1 MPARKLGRWGALAAV
16 VVACGAAI
24 AGCSLTNIVVD
35 ECSDDDECADAFGIG
50 SQCLDGY
57 CSEPTSCQTGHDCRR
72 VHGGG
77 ACVAGLCVDTLPPD
91 PMGACTLFEPESLPD
106 TQLTGP
112 DAPHVVGGMF
122 LFEVDFSPPIID
134 AARLAVR
141 DINSAGGLGLSR
153 RLAMVVCDN
162 GGPKNSFEGAE
173 RDARIQGVIDYL
185 AGTLGVP
192 YIVGPLTSG
201 DAVATVQYL
210 LSKSYPTVL
219 ISPSATSPA
228 LTGEPDRLQQDD
240 PYGMFWRTA
249 PSDELQGEVLA
260 TDVAGVYP
268 TPSTVTNVV
277 AAYRDDPYGLGLAN
291 AFQVSFAG
299 QTVLQKFDIGGD
311 LVAAAASAAAAA
323 PDAVLFV
330 DIGGDRATAFIE
342 AMAAEPA
349 LADKPLYLADGSK
362 TDTLLD
368 AALPTASKN
377 IIFTN
382 AVGTVAAS
390 PEGATFSLFQSRYQS
405 EWGKDP
411 ANFAFT
417 ANGYDAVFVGSAGVV
432 YAAQSGNNYDG
443 RTVTEGLARLVGG
456 AVSAEASAIGWSTIK
471 NALTSGDRRVDIVG
485 VSGPLDF
492 DVATG
497 QAPAA
502 IEIWK
507 PSQDSV
513 SCSAQ
518 GTTAPCIIRLELANP

>member
-1 MPARKLGRWGALAAV
+1 MLAIV
-16 VVACGAAI
+16 MACGATV

-35 ECSDDDECADAFGIG
+35 DCSDDDECVGAFGIG
-50 SQCLDGY
+50 SQCLDGF
-57 CSEPTSCQTGHDCRR
+57 CSEPTSCTTGHDCRR

-77 ACVAGLCVDTLPPD
+77 ACVDGLCVDTLPAD
-91 PMGACTLFEPESLPD
+91 PLGACTLLEPESLSSTKLIGSEP
-106 TQLTGP
+106 
-112 DAPHVVGGMF
+112 PHVVGGMF

-153 RLAMVVCDN
+153 SLAMVICDN
-162 GGPKNSFEGAE
+162 GGPMNALAGDE
-173 RDARIQGVIDYL
+173 RTARIQGVVDYL

-201 DAVATVQYL
+201 DSITTVQYL
-210 LSKSYPTVL
+210 LSKSYPTAL

-228 LTGEPDRLQQDD
+228 LTGEPDRLSQDD
-240 PYGMFWRTA
+240 AFGLFWRTA

-260 TDVAGVYP
+260 TEVAGVYP
-268 TPSTVTNVV
+268 APSTITTVV

-291 AFQVSFAG
+291 AFQVSFG
-299 QTVLQKFDIGGD
+299 GTTLLQSFEVGGD
-311 LVAAAASAAAAA
+311 LVAAAATAAAAA

-342 AMAAEPA
+342 AMAAEPV

-368 AALPTASKN
+368 AALPVASKN

-390 PEGATFSLFQSRYQS
+390 PEGATFTLFQSRYQS

-411 ANFAFT
+411 ANFSFT

-443 RTVTEGLARLVGG
+443 RTVTEGLARLIGG
-456 AVSAEASAIGWSTIK
+456 SVAAEASAIGWSTIK
-471 NALTSGDRRVDIVG
+471 NALTSGERRVDIIG
-485 VSGPLDF
+485 VSGPLEF
-492 DVATG
+492 DVSTG

-513 SCSAQ
+513 TCSAQ
-518 GTTAPCIIRLELANP
+518 GATAPCIIRLDLANP